1 LIVPVPAAKV
11 VTLSPEGT
19 ELVPLLAFHVP
30 LPPTDQK
37 LSFAVPPLKVPLT
50 VTAPATVIPKLFV
63 ASVSVVPEFT
73 VSAPAKFK
81 AEVVTVTVG
90 VEPVIIAR
98 FPI

>member
-1 LIVPVPAAKV
+1 LIVPVPAVKV
-11 VTLSPEGT
+11 VTLSPEAT
-19 ELVPLLAFHVP
+19 ELVPLEAFQVPVPVTESKLSLA
-30 LPPTDQK
+30 LPP
-37 LSFAVPPLKVPLT
+37 LRVPLT
-50 VTAPATVIPKLFV
+50 VTAPATVIPRLFV

-81 AEVVTVTVG
+81 AEVATVTVG